1 MSYKPKN
8 PDRIKQTVLSNT
20 YEIRKELGLTQKEFG
35 TILRVSDRTI
45 QNYESS
51 EPSSS
56 LPIERAMLIH
66 EKWDYSLDQIYLDF
80 SKKNSFSKFYVDIRD
95 FLSIK
100 EDAIIFSIPDYYWEY
115 LKEIQKIDKSDS
127 LLQEKR
133 RLKKRLEAKYTD
145 KSHTIVW
152 KYEIPISKFL
162 SLIKFGK
169 EEIPFGNIDNTKDF
183 SDPTKEQLKEL
194 TYFLNEITKRD

>member
-1 MSYKPKN
+1 MP
-8 PDRIKQTVLSNT
+8 
-20 YEIRKELGLTQKEFG
+20 
-35 TILRVSDRTI
+35 
-45 QNYESS
+45 NYEPFYTF
-51 EPSSS
+51 PSSS

-115 LKEIQKIDKSDS
+115 LKEIPKIDKSDS
-127 LLQEKR
+127 LSQEKR
-133 RLKKRLEAKYTD
+133 RLVKRLEAKYTD